1 MVFPTS
7 NCSRLSQRFV
17 PETFLQWKS
26 DPEALWF
33 ASGHNSKFSHH
44 RVDAFSMIRHIS
56 LLKFVEGKATL
67 EAKKTI
73 ESALSTLP
81 SIIPQIRAY
90 TFGSDL
96 KLAEGNADFAV
107 VADFDN
113 EDAYRVYAEHPE
125 HKKILAETIKPL
137 LDSRV
142 ALQYRLR

>member
-1 MVFPTS
+1 
-7 NCSRLSQRFV
+7 
-17 PETFLQWKS
+17 
-26 DPEALWF
+26 
-33 ASGHNSKFSHH
+33 
-44 RVDAFSMIRHIS
+44 MIRHIS

-125 HKKILAETIKPL
+125 HQKVLAQTIKPL